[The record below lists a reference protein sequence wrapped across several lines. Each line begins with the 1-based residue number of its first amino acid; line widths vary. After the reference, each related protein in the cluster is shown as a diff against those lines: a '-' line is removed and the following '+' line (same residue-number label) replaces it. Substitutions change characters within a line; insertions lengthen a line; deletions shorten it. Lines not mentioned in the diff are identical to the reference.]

1 MSAYNPLSILG
12 TPEPQQEAPPNVPEP
27 GAEPA
32 AAVAPPDTENA
43 DAPVELEPVEL
54 EPINPEPGSVEEK
67 VVDAIKECFDPEI
80 PVNIYDLGLIY
91 AVAVNPEEHA
101 TISMTLTAPNC
112 PAAQSLPL
120 EVQRRVELVTGVKTA
135 EVNITFTPPWTPDK
149 MTDAA
154 KLQLN
159 IL

>member
-1 MSAYNPLSILG
+1 MSSYNPLSILG
-12 TPEPQQEAPPNVPEP
+12 KPEPKP
-27 GAEPA
+27 
-32 AAVAPPDTENA
+32 
-43 DAPVELEPVEL
+43 DAPVSAPEVRQEPAVPAPQAPPPNGADNEAAVDL
-54 EPINPEPGSVEEK
+54 KPLNPEPGSVEER
-67 VVDAIKECFDPEI
+67 VVDAIKECYDPEI
-80 PVNIYDLGLIY
+80 PVNIYELGLIY
-91 AVAVNPEEHA
+91 GVEVNPEEHA

-135 EVNITFTPPWTPDK
+135 EVNITFTPPWTPDR
-149 MTDAA
+149 MSDAA